1 MQLPVEL
8 GRAFTL
14 RNIESS
20 TVTKHRLVGYG
31 TPTAANR
38 TPFVALNTAGV
49 DKIAGVIQDDVPAG
63 EAASV
68 YSDDGDVVVIESD
81 GSATI
86 DYGDEVIAVAG
97 ASIAASGRVKA
108 RGTPSTG
115 ANVRVV
121 GHCVSPTQIPATAGA
136 KVLVRLRIGSFQGA

>member
-1 MQLPVEL
+1 MQLPVQL
-8 GRAFTL
+8 SDAFSL
-14 RNIESS
+14 KNVESS
-20 TVTKHRLVGYG
+20 TITKHRLVGYG
-31 TPTAANR
+31 TPTASNR
-38 TPFVALNTAGV
+38 TPMVGLNTAGV

-63 EAASV
+63 EAGSV
-68 YSDDGDVVVIESD
+68 YGRTGDLVVIESD

-97 ASIAASGRVKA
+97 GSLAASGRIKA
-108 RGTPSTG
+108 RGTPSGG

-121 GHCVSPTQIPATAGA
+121 GHCESTTQIPATAGA

>member
-14 RNIESS
+14 RNVESS
-20 TVTKHRLVGYG
+20 TITKHRLVGYG
-31 TPTAANR
+31 TPTATNR
-38 TPFVALNTAGV
+38 TPMVGLDTSGV
-49 DKIAGVIQDDVPAG
+49 DKIAGVIQDDVPTTEAG
-63 EAASV
+63 SV
-68 YSDDGDVVVIESD
+68 YSEDGDVVVIESD

-86 DYGDEVIAVAG
+86 DFGDEVIAVAG
-97 ASIAASGRVKA
+97 GSLAASGRIKA
-108 RGTPSTG
+108 RGTVSTG

-121 GHCVSPTQIPATAGA
+121 GHCVSTVQIPATAGA